1 MMRPLEEVQGQV
13 IEAMRRL
20 DTETVLFTNA
30 VGRILAEP
38 LIAPHH
44 VPHFTNSAM
53 DGFAVRSV
61 DVAEPGA
68 TLEILADV
76 PAGQVAETSVGSG
89 QAIRIMT
96 GAPIPDGSDAVVKVE
111 DTSAEGDAVTIH
123 SAPEA
128 GLNLRRAGG
137 DVQAGSTVFEAGV
150 RLSPMHIGVLATLGI
165 TEAVVSKRPR
175 VAVMSTGDELMP
187 ADTAD
192 LAPGMIRDSNGPMMM
207 ALLEEVGAEI
217 LDLGRIPDD
226 ADALRAAVGRA
237 AAETDAI
244 VTSGG
249 VSMGDYDVTKI
260 VLRDEVGIDFMQVAM
275 KPGKPLGFGRI
286 AGVPFFGL
294 PGNPVSVMVSFE
306 NFARPS
312 LLTMQGATAIF
323 RPRVRGVA
331 GEALTT
337 DPAKTVF
344 LRVRIEERDGRWWAT
359 RAGGQESN
367 VLSGAA
373 LADALAVVPR
383 GVDVI
388 ETGEDVTLELLR
400 SQETREQIH
409 AG

>member
-1 MMRPLEEVQGQV
+1 MMRPLEEVQSQV
-13 IEAMRRL
+13 IGAMRRL
-20 DTETVLFTNA
+20 DTETVRFTDA

-38 LIAPHH
+38 LVAPHD
-44 VPHFTNSAM
+44 VPHFANSAM
-53 DGFAVRSV
+53 DGFAVRSE
-61 DVAEPGA
+61 DVSESGSELKV
-68 TLEILADV
+68 LEDV
-76 PAGQVAETSVGSG
+76 PAGRVADTSVGPG
-89 QAIRIMT
+89 HAIRIMT

-111 DTSAEGDAVTIH
+111 DTSAEGDTVTIH
-123 SAPEA
+123 ARADA
-128 GLNLRRAGG
+128 GLNVRPAGG
-137 DVQAGSTVFEAGV
+137 DVEAGSTVFEAGI
-150 RLSPMHIGVLATLGI
+150 RLSPMHVGVLATLGI

-175 VAVMSTGDELMP
+175 VAVMSTGDELRP
-187 ADTAD
+187 ADTPD
-192 LAPGMIRDSNGPMMM
+192 LAPGMIRDSNRPMMM
-207 ALLEEVGAEI
+207 ALLDEVGAEF

-226 ADALRAAVGRA
+226 ADALRAAIGRA
-237 AAETDAI
+237 VAETDAI

-286 AGVPFFGL
+286 GGVPFFGL

-306 NFARPS
+306 NFARPA
-312 LLTMQGATAIF
+312 LLAMQGATALF
-323 RPRVRGVA
+323 RPRVTGVA
-331 GEALTT
+331 GETLTT

-344 LRVRIEERDGRWWAT
+344 LRVLVEERDGVWWAT
-359 RAGGQESN
+359 RTGGQDSN

-373 LADALAVVPR
+373 LAGALAVVPR

-388 ETGEDVTLELLR
+388 EEGEAVTLELLR